1 MTADRTADLAKDIGQ
16 FAVRWAIAVS
26 FLLAVADRLGL
37 LGGPGDP
44 GVSWGSW
51 DAFREYTARLVPVP
65 VDLLVDAAAVAATVL
80 ETLLAVLLIAGF
92 LTRLAAVG
100 AAALTLVFGLSML
113 VFLGPLA
120 PFRYPVFLFTAAAV
134 LLAGLP
140 RHRWS
145 VDAALRS
152 RTAPPLS

>member
-1 MTADRTADLAKDIGQ
+1 MSTRRTADLATDIGQ
-16 FAVRWAIAVS
+16 LGVRVIIAVS
-26 FLLAVADRLGL
+26 FLLAVADRLGM
-37 LGGPGDP
+37 LGSPGDP

-51 DAFREYTARLVPVP
+51 GAFREYTARLVPVP
-65 VDLLVDAAAVAATVL
+65 VDLLVDAAAVGATIL

-92 LTRLAAVG
+92 VTRMAATG
-100 AAALTLVFGLSML
+100 AAALTLVFGLSMF

-145 VDAALRS
+145 LDAALR
-152 RTAPPLS
+152 APV